1 MAVIQVLLDNH
12 PGPLPIKGQFQPQ
25 ADLVPALYFTG
36 TAQAASPAT
45 SLEVQVAIYD
55 QGTQYNASTDAIIF
69 SNEAKQH
76 KTLITL
82 PLPQKPFT
90 FGVTYTYEISPTQAS
105 TVTDANDS
113 FSLTILY

>member
-12 PGPLPIKGQFQPQ
+12 PGPLPINGTFQPQ

-36 TAQAASPAT
+36 TAQASKPGVA
-45 SLEVQVAIYD
+45 LEVQVAIWD
-55 QGTQYNASTDAIIF
+55 VGTQYNGSTDAIIF

-90 FGVTYTYEISPTQAS
+90 FGVTYNYQVSVTDAS